1 LLTSIR
7 VICKGA
13 SYESTLLENHWL
25 RSDIDA
31 EILKNF
37 RPVNTLLFLS
47 KLIERIVLIRLN
59 EHMTLHNLH
68 DNSQFGY
75 KKFHSTE
82 IMVLGLVD
90 EVLRGFDENLA
101 TIIIILDL
109 SAAFDTIDINTIIR
123 ILRDE
128 IGIDGIALKWFH
140 SFLTNRLQRVKI
152 DHCYSDCRKVPCG
165 VPQGSVLGP
174 VLFNINVRSQPM
186 VFKECAFTTSS
197 FADDSNG
204 RKQFS
209 LSFQFN
215 ILTKDTVSC
224 IEKIVNWSHAHY
236 MKINSD

>member
-1 LLTSIR
+1 MNLIT
-7 VICKGA
+7 
-13 SYESTLLENHWL
+13 H
-25 RSDIDA
+25 
-31 EILKNF
+31 NF
-37 RPVNTLLFLS
+37 ADSLVHPL
-47 KLIERIVLIRLN
+47 LIRLN
-59 EHMTLHNLH
+59 EHMSLHNLH

-101 TIIIILDL
+101 TIIIIIDL
-109 SAAFDTIDINTIIR
+109 SAAFDTIDINKLIR
-123 ILRDE
+123 ILRYE

-152 DHCYSDCRKVPCG
+152 DHCYSDCREVPCG

-197 FADDSNG
+197 FQMTLMGVSN
-204 RKQFS
+204 FHCHSSSMS
-209 LSFQFN
+209 LPK
-215 ILTKDTVSC
+215 TPY
-224 IEKIVNWSHAHY
+224 HAL
-236 MKINSD
+236 IR